1 MKERGNKACIGLLF
15 AKQDGGCVSVL
26 YFERF
31 YITRRIPGE
40 LGQRAYSTRSTVLTG
55 DVFLFLLFILAV
67 NLFVNFQKC

>member
-15 AKQDGGCVSVL
+15 VKQDGGCVSVL

-55 DVFLFLLFILAV
+55 DVFFI
-67 NLFVNFQKC
+67 FIIYFSS

>member
-1 MKERGNKACIGLLF
+1 MKERGNKACTGLLF
-15 AKQDGGCVSVL
+15 AKQDDGCVSVL

-55 DVFLFLLFILAV
+55 DVFFYFYYLF
-67 NLFVNFQKC
+67 